1 MVALV
6 ANDLARLHRKGWRVG
21 DLIEKLERH
30 GVVLVLAAPNRQVD
44 TSTPM
49 GKIFIQFAAIF
60 DEYYAEDISQRAK
73 DSIQYRKARGISVGK
88 PPFGTVRGKDGF
100 LQPSSE
106 GAWLL
111 PNGRFA
117 AGSADECPEEG
128 AVWRGYYEC
137 ARYVLDLYAE
147 HDMGYEKIAYRLN
160 EEGWPFC
167 DRQGEPRPIDREDVR
182 RVLGA
187 WPEYGGAVLDEKAKD
202 RRAYED
208 LNVEDVPLRE
218 DRAVFPLDLLR
229 KVGPIRNSRS
239 RKPVDH
245 GVNRETFPYPLN
257 NITFCA
263 HCLKLAEEQDDPRLK
278 STLGGINMNGT
289 RRYRHKAGVSCGVTN
304 RSVPCDDYEADVGRL
319 LRLLEITP
327 EALEYMT
334 ELAIQADL
342 QHKPDQGDVDP
353 EREKQEAIALCNRR
367 IDAAVTLYKE
377 GRIDIDEYHDIVT
390 RNEREIA
397 HWQMRTS
404 EMEQIAV
411 ELAMCMDVVNKVA
424 DLWDTASPEDRQ
436 GMA

>member
-1 MVALV
+1 
-6 ANDLARLHRKGWRVG
+6 
-21 DLIEKLERH
+21 
-30 GVVLVLAAPNRQVD
+30 
-44 TSTPM
+44 
-49 GKIFIQFAAIF
+49 
-60 DEYYAEDISQRAK
+60 
-73 DSIQYRKARGISVGK
+73 
-88 PPFGTVRGKDGF
+88 
-100 LQPSSE
+100 
-106 GAWLL
+106 
-111 PNGRFA
+111 
-117 AGSADECPEEG
+117 
-128 AVWRGYYEC
+128 
-137 ARYVLDLYAE
+137 
-147 HDMGYEKIAYRLN
+147 
-160 EEGWPFC
+160 
-167 DRQGEPRPIDREDVR
+167 
-182 RVLGA
+182 VLGA
-187 WPEYGGAVLDEKAKD
+187 WPEYGGAVPDEKAKD

-229 KVGPIRNSRS
+229 KVGRIRNSRS

-245 GVNRETFPYPLN
+245 GVNRETFPYALN

-263 HCLKLAEEQDDPRLK
+263 HCLRLAEEQDDPRLK

-289 RRYRHKAGVSCGVTN
+289 WRYRHKAGVSCGVTN

-353 EREKQEAIALCNRR
+353 KREKQEAIALCKRR

-436 GMA
+436 GMARNLFEYLVYDLDTRRITDFRLKPWADRFLILRAQLYDDDPTGVGGEESGGGEGKENPYASGQDLHTEMPHRGLFLICCLSTRQSRLRFACVFATAA